1 MSDAKSKKKK
11 KQQKMSFAEFQK
23 QSGGPA
29 GKSML
34 PSAPGELPS
43 GPGQGGRYNRGGDR
57 RGGGRYGDRP
67 QSAADSSNQWRR
79 DSSRGGDR
87 PPRRSYNDRGGDR
100 GGDRGSRYGD
110 RDRSERR
117 EPESRYD
124 DSFSRNMFGSKK
136 QTSSTRI
143 SSVGRDSFGSGRT
156 STRISSNRDDD
167 LSIDRSSFGK
177 KTPLRPVNSRNFD
190 RGSSGF
196 GGRRDDF
203 GSSGGYGSGPSSRG
217 PIKRGFFDGSG
228 SGFGAH
234 LVADLFATDSSGP
247 APRVNYA
254 FDSPK
259 KTGASRFAREPEPV
273 QPTRDRLAPWGK
285 ATSAPR
291 NQKTPEQIAEEEAEK
306 REREEAAKA
315 ERSARDA
322 ERQRKV
328 DEREAKERRKAAEKA
343 AKEEMKAHL
352 ASLREDVEAMLA
364 GDPRILTREHLEVVM
379 PEIEPSQD
387 EAETLGTALAMTV
400 NQETVALNEAV
411 HMIPASNFDITFINM
426 LSALATRMGEMDFI
440 AEIQNQ
446 SIDVFAL
453 LQDKND
459 IEGRLLDANLKCLVG
474 NDETQSQ
481 LEDAF
486 ASHVDLYKLYDIVR
500 DIEDFPAE
508 MIPKVTAYIFD
519 EYFTNQNTDDPATWF
534 ATGDIFVFLE
544 EKLGGHT
551 EIIDIA
557 IQSWHAHGAN
567 PSALVPMF
575 DKLLRSTYIYA
586 DQMSIWNADYEA
598 TDSKMSAMMAEI
610 DEDGRSFGEWM
621 MDVEIEYALE
631 EEEEDYDDDG
641 MQYM

>member
-1 MSDAKSKKKK
+1 
-11 KQQKMSFAEFQK
+11 MSFAEFQK

-29 GKSML
+29 VKSML
-34 PSAPGELPS
+34 PSAPGEQA
-43 GPGQGGRYNRGGDR
+43 PGQGGGRYNSGGNR
-57 RGGGRYGDRP
+57 RGGSRYDDRP
-67 QSAADSSNQWRR
+67 QSKADSSNQWR
-79 DSSRGGDR
+79 SKGGDR

-100 GGDRGSRYGD
+100 DSGFGRGGDRGDRGSRYGD
-110 RDRSERR
+110 RSERR
-117 EPESRYD
+117 EQPESRYG

-143 SSVGRDSFGSGRT
+143 KSVGRDSFSSGRT

-190 RGSSGF
+190 RGSGGF
-196 GGRRDDF
+196 GRRDDS
-203 GSSGGYGSGPSSRG
+203 GRSGGYGSGPSSRG
-217 PIKRGFFDGSG
+217 PIKRGFFDGGG

-234 LVADLFATDSSGP
+234 LVSDLFATDSSGP

-254 FDSPK
+254 FDSPT
-259 KTGASRFAREPEPV
+259 KTSASRFAHEPEPV
-273 QPTRDRLAPWGK
+273 QPKRDRQTPWGK
-285 ATSAPR
+285 ATSASR

-315 ERSARDA
+315 ERSVRDA

-328 DEREAKERRKAAEKA
+328 DERESKERRKAAEKA

-352 ASLREDVEAMLA
+352 ASLREDMEAMLT

-387 EAETLGTALAMTV
+387 EAVTLGTALAMTV

-440 AEIQNQ
+440 AEIQTQ
-446 SIDVFAL
+446 SIDVFEL
-453 LQDKND
+453 MQDKND

-474 NDETQSQ
+474 NNETQSQ
-481 LEDAF
+481 LDQAL
-486 ASHVDLYKLYDIVR
+486 AGHVDLYQLYDIVR
-500 DIEDFPAE
+500 NIEDFPAE
-508 MIPKVTAYIFD
+508 MIPRVTAYIFD
-519 EYFTNQNTDDPATWF
+519 EYFTNQNTDDPAAWF

-544 EKLGGHT
+544 EKLVGHT
-551 EIIDIA
+551 EIIGIA
-557 IQSWHAHGAN
+557 IQSWHTHGAN

-575 DKLLRSTYIYA
+575 DEVLRSTYIYA